1 MAPGALL
8 LLGATVVLQSASLR
22 EAVTV
27 SAPVYPWIVFGA
39 GLLLGWRFNRS
50 QLVVAL
56 AVLFAANRALAAFPP
71 DASATGRT
79 VFACV
84 ALLLPLDLALLAW
97 LTERSIVSWSG
108 RLVLGG
114 ILAEPLAVALV
125 LRPEL
130 ADLARAID
138 YVFVAAAL
146 PWLRIP
152 QPALL
157 ASVVALGLVGLR
169 FFVRRTVI
177 QSNFVWTV
185 LVAFL
190 ALNSGG
196 AGVVSTVYLTTG
208 GLVLVVS
215 LIETSHRMAFS
226 DELTG
231 LPSRRALTDALL
243 RLPEVYAIAM
253 IDIDH
258 FKKLNDDYGHAV
270 GDQVLRLIG
279 TTLTRTEGGG
289 RPFRYGG
296 EEYAVLFSGKSAEEA
311 LPYLENLREAIE
323 ASSFV
328 VRGRDRPTR
337 RPDKPIRSAGG
348 KKSLEVTVSIGVAE
362 PEDLG
367 ADSEEVIRAADLALY
382 RAKRSGRNRVCS

>member
-1 MAPGALL
+1 VL
-8 LLGATVVLQSASLR
+8 LLGATVILQSASLR

-56 AVLFAANRALAAFPP
+56 AVLFAANRALAAFPA
-71 DASATGRT
+71 DASPTGRT

-84 ALLLPLDLALLAW
+84 AFLLPLNLALLAW
-97 LTERSIVSWSG
+97 LTERSIVAWPG
-108 RLVLGG
+108 RLVLGV

-130 ADLARAID
+130 TDLARGLGH
-138 YVFVAAAL
+138 VFVGV
-146 PWLRIP
+146 PWIRIP

-157 ASVVALGLVGLR
+157 ASVIALGLAGLR
-169 FFVRRTVI
+169 FWMRRSVI

-185 LVAFL
+185 LAAFL

-196 AGVVSTVYLTTG
+196 SGVASTVYLTTG

-243 RLPEVYAIAM
+243 RLPDVYAIAM
-253 IDIDH
+253 VDIDH
-258 FKKLNDDYGHAV
+258 FKKLNDEHGHAV

-296 EEYAVLFSGKSAEEA
+296 EEFAVIFPGKSAEEA
-311 LPYLENLREAIE
+311 LPYLEDLREAIE
-323 ASSFV
+323 TSSFV

-348 KKSLEVTVSIGVAE
+348 RKSLSVTVSIGVAE
-362 PEDLG
+362 PDDLG
-367 ADSEEVIRAADLALY
+367 ADPEEVIRAADQALY
-382 RAKRSGRNRVCS
+382 RAKRTGRNRVCV

>member
-1 MAPGALL
+1 VAPGAVL

-71 DASATGRT
+71 EASSTGRT
-79 VFACV
+79 VFAAI

-97 LTERSIVSWSG
+97 LAERSIVLWSG
-108 RLVLGG
+108 RLVLGVL
-114 ILAEPLAVALV
+114 LAEPLAVALL

-130 ADLARAID
+130 ADLARGLD
-138 YVFVAAAL
+138 RVFVSVAL

-152 QPALL
+152 QLALL
-157 ASVVALGLVGLR
+157 AFVAALSLVGLR
-169 FFVRRTVI
+169 FFTRRTVI
-177 QSNFVWTV
+177 QSNFVWT
-185 LVAFL
+185 LIAAFL

-196 AGVVSTVYLTTG
+196 TGAASTVYLTTG
-208 GLVLVVS
+208 GLLLVVS

-253 IDIDH
+253 VDIDH
-258 FKKLNDDYGHAV
+258 FKKLNDQYGHAV

-296 EEYAVLFSGKSAEEA
+296 EEFAVLFPGKAAEEA
-311 LPYLENLREAIE
+311 VPYLEDLREAIE

-337 RPDKPIRSAGG
+337 RPDKPVRSAGG
-348 KKSLEVTVSIGVAE
+348 RKSLSVTVSIGVAE
-362 PEDLG
+362 PDDLDADPED
-367 ADSEEVIRAADLALY
+367 VIRTADQALY
-382 RAKRSGRNRVCS
+382 RAKRTGRNRVCS